1 MYSATRWD
9 SQRGSR
15 PAGYSRAP
23 EFHGAAARALQLGAG
38 AAALALI
45 LAAWVIALRHPTAPL

>member
-9 SQRGSR
+9 SQWGSR

-23 EFHGAAARALQLGAG
+23 EFHRAVSRALQLAQR

-45 LAAWVIALRHPTAPL
+45 LAAWIIALRHPTAAL